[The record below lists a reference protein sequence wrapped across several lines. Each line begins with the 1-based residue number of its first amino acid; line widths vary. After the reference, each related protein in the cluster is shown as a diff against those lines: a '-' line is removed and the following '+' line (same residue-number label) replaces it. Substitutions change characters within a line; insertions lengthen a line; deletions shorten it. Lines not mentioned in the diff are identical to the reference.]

1 MHNIYLCT
9 LYKSDLIELNLIC
22 SKPRVAPIKAITIPH
37 LELLGNLLLS
47 RLMDSVKL
55 ALKEELKFKKLTD
68 KKEWFY
74 VHTLNN
80 PADMIKKQ
88 NFKNIAKENVWW
100 HGSSFLIKETK
111 FNEKVMQPEILL
123 ESDIEIQNQINVCLT
138 FRTADKINLT
148 GVINIKKFSLLL
160 KLKRIIAF
168 MGRLMNN

>member
-1 MHNIYLCT
+1 MDLYSSLVHNIYLCT
-9 LYKSDLIELNLIC
+9 LYKSDLIEV
-22 SKPRVAPIKAITIPH
+22 KYVPH

>member
-1 MHNIYLCT
+1 MDLYSSLVHNIYLCT
-9 LYKSDLIELNLIC
+9 LYKSDLIEV
-22 SKPRVAPIKAITIPH
+22 KYVPH

-138 FRTADKINLT
+138 FRTSDKINLT